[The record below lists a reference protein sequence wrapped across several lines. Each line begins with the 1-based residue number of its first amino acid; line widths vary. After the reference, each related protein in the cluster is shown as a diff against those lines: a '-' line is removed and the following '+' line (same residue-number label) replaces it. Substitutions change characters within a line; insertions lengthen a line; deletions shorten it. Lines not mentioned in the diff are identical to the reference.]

1 VADCLVEVRPPQLH
15 LPEAASLAQR
25 LPLHPQPLAAVS
37 LAALLRLQPQQ
48 QLLQLAAAFSVLLRL
63 RRLLQVGVEDFSV
76 LLLLELLLLAR
87 EEEDCKHFYQTSSLF
102 ENINHQVSNQSAH
115 SFSSSYHF
123 C

>member
-1 VADCLVEVRPPQLH
+1 VADCLVEVRLPQPH

-25 LPLHPQPLAAVS
+25 LPLHPQPLVAVS
-37 LAALLRLQPQQ
+37 SVLLHRLQPQL
-48 QLLQLAAAFSVLLRL
+48 QLLRLAAASLVLLHL
-63 RRLLQVGVEDFSV
+63 QRLLQVGVEDCSA

>member
-1 VADCLVEVRPPQLH
+1 MEVRPPPPH
-15 LPEAASLAQR
+15 LPEAACSALR
-25 LPLHPQPLAAVS
+25 RPLHPQPLAAVS